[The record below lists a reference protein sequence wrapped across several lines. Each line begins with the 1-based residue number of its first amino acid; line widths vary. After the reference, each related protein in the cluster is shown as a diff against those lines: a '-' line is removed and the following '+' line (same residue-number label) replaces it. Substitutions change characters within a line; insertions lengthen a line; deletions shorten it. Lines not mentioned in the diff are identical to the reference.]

1 MFYLFR
7 LWSHGKE
14 ILRIFIFYFY
24 STFDQTK
31 YFFLSQLIFNLL
43 VVLHLVCLAPLWQN
57 RIFELRHL
65 YNKSNQSGLIHD
77 QNVFVKLLQILQRYL
92 QLLLFSNEPILEN
105 IVIHIVFRNYQKEN
119 HMLLSAVLDSNQ
131 LVSAVSWTEALC
143 RTQCFSFFFT

>member
-1 MFYLFR
+1 M
-7 LWSHGKE
+7 
-14 ILRIFIFYFY
+14 
-24 STFDQTK
+24 
-31 YFFLSQLIFNLL
+31 

-57 RIFELRHL
+57 RIFKLRHL

-119 HMLLSAVLDSNQ
+119 HILLSAVLDSNQ
-131 LVSAVSWTEALC
+131 LVSAVSWTKALC
-143 RTQCFSFFFT
+143 RTQCFSFFFTWVDLSNQFTTVESVKWICFSYICKEHTVHCTVQQETLQA